1 MKMKN
6 VRAKKLA
13 KDLKGVVDLPD
24 YPDNQL
30 VEITV
35 LPTTEEKNF
44 TVEER
49 KAALRKIDE
58 IMVPVLKSSD
68 FNPHKTLDEYRM
80 ERLEAKYRNFN

>member
-1 MKMKN
+1 MKN
-6 VRAKKLA
+6 VRAKMLE

-58 IMVPVLKSSD
+58 IMAPVLKSPD

-80 ERLEAKYRNFN
+80 ERLEAKYGNFN